1 MTADFARRFGLE
13 ARLLPATDDPLRT
26 RIVTPDGE
34 LAFQEWLVGHRAA
47 DPVRAVRFEG
57 VPGARPA
64 PGVLEAIESA
74 DRIVLAPSNPFVSL
88 DPILAVE
95 GVREAVAARRERV
108 VAITP
113 MIGGS
118 AVKGPLA
125 GMLET
130 LGYDVSAV
138 GVAQVLAPLAAGFV
152 LDSEDEGRARE
163 IEALGLRVTCVPTL
177 MHDAESGAV
186 VARAALALP

>member
-1 MTADFARRFGLE
+1 MRG
-13 ARLLPATDDPLRT
+13 
-26 RIVTPDGE
+26 
-34 LAFQEWLVGHRAA
+34 
-47 DPVRAVRFEG
+47 VRFEG

-88 DPILAVE
+88 DPILAVD

-113 MIGGS
+113 MIGGA

-130 LGYDVSAV
+130 LGHEVGAV
-138 GVAQVLAPLAAGFV
+138 GVAHVLAPLAGGV
-152 LDSEDEGRARE
+152 RARQRRRG
-163 IEALGLRVTCVPTL
+163 ARRRHRARSGLRVASVPTL

>member
-1 MTADFARRFGLE
+1 M
-13 ARLLPATDDPLRT
+13 
-26 RIVTPDGE
+26 
-34 LAFQEWLVGHRAA
+34 
-47 DPVRAVRFEG
+47 
-57 VPGARPA
+57 
-64 PGVLEAIESA
+64 
-74 DRIVLAPSNPFVSL
+74 LAPSNPFVSL
-88 DPILAVE
+88 DPILAVD

-113 MIGGS
+113 MIGGA

-130 LGYDVSAV
+130 LGHEVGAV
-138 GVAQVLAPLAAGFV
+138 GVAQRARAAGR
-152 LDSEDEGRARE
+152 RASCSTAPTRRAPPTSR
-163 IEALGLRVTCVPTL
+163 ALGLRVTCVPTL